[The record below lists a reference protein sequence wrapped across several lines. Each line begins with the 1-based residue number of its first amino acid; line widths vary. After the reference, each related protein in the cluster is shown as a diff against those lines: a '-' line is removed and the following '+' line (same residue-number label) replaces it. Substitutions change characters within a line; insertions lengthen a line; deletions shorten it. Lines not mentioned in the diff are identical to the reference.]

1 MLSLGNYEY
10 GGDVTADVFDSSQQ
24 LIGSATLYLDGVKV
38 GDAAQTTSRLNLV
51 VTPTDAF
58 KFNISMFNAA
68 DLYSDFNPEDFSDPT
83 DEAMKLPAYEL
94 FDFGMSYKLN
104 IGEETVF
111 LRANVNNIFDNYYF
125 AESKNNYLAGPGD
138 STYLGVNTRNRVFPG
153 WGRTWNVGFT
163 YRF

>member
-1 MLSLGNYEY
+1 
-10 GGDVTADVFDSSQQ
+10 
-24 LIGSATLYLDGVKV
+24 
-38 GDAAQTTSRLNLV
+38 
-51 VTPTDAF
+51 
-58 KFNISMFNAA
+58 MFNAG
-68 DLYSDFNPEDFSDPT
+68 DLYSDFNPEDFTDPT
-83 DEAMKLPAYEL
+83 DEAMMLPAYEL

-104 IGEETVF
+104 IGEESVF
-111 LRANVNNIFDNYYF
+111 LRANINNIFDNYYF